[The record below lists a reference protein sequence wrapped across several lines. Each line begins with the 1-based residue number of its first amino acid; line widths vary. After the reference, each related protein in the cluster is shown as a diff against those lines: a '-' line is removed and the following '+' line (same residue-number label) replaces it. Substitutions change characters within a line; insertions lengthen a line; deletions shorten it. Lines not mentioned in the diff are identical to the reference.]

1 MSEYYFPS
9 LLYIKENLKNVF
21 DSIYKDI
28 DFKYDFIVYNETKRI
43 SKSKDETQEVPLN
56 AAIQNLKGLVSYELK
71 DSPSAIKCF
80 DEALKLYPEFETAK
94 ANKAS
99 IEALEKK

>member
-43 SKSKDETQEVPLN
+43 SKSKDEISMRNIMILVQKESIDYMREVYRENKHNPSFANFNIQDN
-56 AAIQNLKGLVSYELK
+56 ADGLKKIFYEKVS
-71 DSPSAIKCF
+71 
-80 DEALKLYPEFETAK
+80 
-94 ANKAS
+94 N
-99 IEALEKK
+99 